1 MNKQSAGIDEN
12 DNISNQSSALLLNN
26 ELININEKMSNLL
39 KINPFQKNT
48 ITKVDAPNHQNS
60 EFKIN
65 KISTSPNTINPI
77 QSKLVEIVNNKN
89 YFEIKERKVINK
101 IDENNS
107 DYDYSRKSIIEV
119 KPKIEN
125 SANINELKKNFE
137 DQLKNLQNNQNTK
150 IDDSNKMMNYKINES
165 KKELIEVI
173 DEKIISSQQKIIEKI
188 EIDTKIKLNQ
198 FKNDLLRS

>member
-48 ITKVDAPNHQNS
+48 ITKVDAPNHQNN
-60 EFKIN
+60 EFKIS

-101 IDENNS
+101 INENNS